1 MVVGL
6 LDFRQKKRFNVGAFN
21 RSGMNILMAEYEF
34 SRKDEIWA
42 TVVGAIVVIAL
53 CLAQV
58 PLESVVMTIAYAPFF
73 FGYSLFAYVPVRLV
87 LVIPFLSKW
96 VRETRT
102 RVLVV
107 FSLLGGSTFGGVYV
121 YPTWL
126 SV

>member
-1 MVVGL
+1 MT
-6 LDFRQKKRFNVGAFN
+6 
-21 RSGMNILMAEYEF
+21 EYEF

-53 CLAQV
+53 CLAQL

-73 FGYSLFAYVPVRLV
+73 FGYSLFVYVPVRLV
-87 LVIPFLSKW
+87 LIIPFLSKW

-107 FSLLGGSTFGGVYV
+107 FSLLGGSTFGGIYV